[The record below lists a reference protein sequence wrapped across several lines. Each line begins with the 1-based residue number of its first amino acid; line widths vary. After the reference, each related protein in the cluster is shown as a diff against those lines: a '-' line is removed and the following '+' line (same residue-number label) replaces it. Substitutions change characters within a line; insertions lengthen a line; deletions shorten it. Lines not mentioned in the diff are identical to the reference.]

1 MMKRLRDDS
10 GVAMVTAI
18 LAVMVAAF
26 LAGTGFS
33 LAQHTL
39 QQSGNDRRS
48 VQAVHAAEAGIDGFL
63 RYLSTAPISS
73 TACTLGPVALTS
85 SPASSLMVT
94 ATFFPTATSTSPMT
108 CNGSPPA
115 LSAVPAAT
123 VIRSVGTSSG
133 VSRTMEGYYGLNS
146 LQGGYTL
153 YNGAVYSD
161 GAATFNGQATMIGT
175 PYGADLVSNSNVT
188 LGGGGTV
195 QGSVL
200 VQGALTIKGGTDIKQ
215 DAISKLR
222 LDMSG
227 GGIIRGNARSST
239 ADVLMGNNS
248 KVYGNAYYCTGSA
261 PDADGSELQ
270 ECNPSLPGTKTWSQ
284 LAFTYTQ
291 SDWTSSPFNYT
302 IHQFNDPNACTNA
315 KAFLSTIAA
324 GDRVVRIN
332 STCTLTY
339 GGHDIVDVKGNLAI
353 ISNGGLSMNSQAEF
367 TAAAKK
373 KLFMMFNILT
383 PRPCATTGIAF
394 NSQAMISSTL
404 DALLYTP
411 CQVTFGAQSS
421 TLNGQLV
428 AGAVTFGAGA
438 NITSVAVQVPG
449 SNPNGFA
456 QTMKYRREIIGS

>member
-33 LAQHTL
+33 VAQHTL
-39 QQSGNDRRS
+39 EQSGNDRRS

-73 TACTLGPVALTS
+73 SACTLGPQPLTS
-85 SPASSLMVT
+85 TPASSFLVT
-94 ATFFPTATSTSPMT
+94 AKYYDSSNALMT
-108 CNGSPPA
+108 CNGTPPA
-115 LSAVPAAT
+115 LSAVPAAV
-123 VIRSVGTSSG
+123 VIDSVGASSG
-133 VSRTMEGYYGLNS
+133 VSRTMQGYYGLAA

-153 YNGAVYSD
+153 YNGAVYTD
-161 GAATFNGQATMIGT
+161 GDATFNGQATMIGA
-175 PYGADLVSNSNVT
+175 PYGADLVSNGNVT
-188 LGGGGTV
+188 LGGGGTIS
-195 QGSVL
+195 GSVL

-227 GGIIRGNARSST
+227 GAIVRGNARSST
-239 ADVLMGNNS
+239 ADVLTSNNS
-248 KVYGNAYYCTGSA
+248 TIHGTAYYCTGSPPEA
-261 PDADGSELQ
+261 NGAELQ
-270 ECNPSLPGTKTWSQ
+270 ECNPNLPDTKDWSQ
-284 LAFTYTQ
+284 LQFTYNQ
-291 SDWTSSPFNYT
+291 SDWTSSPFNYS

-315 KAFLSTIAA
+315 KTFIGNITS
-324 GDRVVRIN
+324 GDRLIRIN
-332 STCTLTY
+332 STCTLSY
-339 GGHDIVDVKGNLAI
+339 SGQDKVDVKGNLAI
-353 ISNGGLSMNSQAEF
+353 VSNGSLSMNSQAEF
-367 TAAAKK
+367 TAGTSR
-373 KLFMMFNILT
+373 KLFLMFNILT
-383 PRPCATTGIAF
+383 PRPCSSTGISF
-394 NSQAMISSTL
+394 NSQARISSTL

-428 AGAVTFGAGA
+428 AGNAIFGAGA

-449 SNPNGFA
+449 PNPNGFA
-456 QTMKYRREIIGS
+456 QTMKYRREVVS